1 MRKITLLLYN
11 INCEKSPFVT
21 IGVVHGT
28 TFELPMIELE
38 EDIPYEKDEYII
50 QLSKE
55 YLQTIL
61 SFYLDVEI
69 KYVDEIY
76 EEDNLLLVFEI
87 NMNHKNSYAIT
98 SVTKIWFATLH
109 EIINENKFCNIS
121 FSENVI
127 KQVKAGLNYY
137 SGFKN
142 PITKY
147 DGSHS
152 KKMMFES
159 TFGVSKRDEDDGQGN
174 IFRFYDFFQAYDKA
188 KQTEK
193 ASAIL
198 RYVIFSEDE
207 ITYDDFLPLTLH
219 PLPLYAE
226 NYVL

>member
-11 INCEKSPFVT
+11 INREKTPFVT
-21 IGVVHGT
+21 IGVVHGES
-28 TFELPMIELE
+28 FELPMIELD

-61 SFYLDVEI
+61 SSYLDVEI
-69 KYVDEIY
+69 EYVDEIY
-76 EEDNLLLVFEI
+76 EDDHLLLIFEI
-87 NMNHKNSYAIT
+87 NMNHKNSYALT

-127 KQVKAGLNYY
+127 KRTKDCLNYY
-137 SGFKN
+137 SGFEN

-152 KKMMFES
+152 KKIMFES
-159 TFGVSKRDEDDGQGN
+159 TFGVSKRDEGDGQGN

-188 KQTEK
+188 KETNK
-193 ASAIL
+193 SSAIL
-198 RYVIFSEDE
+198 RYVVFSKDE

-219 PLPLYAE
+219 SLPLHAE
-226 NYVL
+226 NYLL